1 MQMTKSAAELVAEA
15 RSQVGTVS
23 PEQASAEASA
33 GALLLDVREAE
44 ECQHGH
50 IDGSLQIP
58 RGVLESFADP
68 AGAHHPDA
76 LDPQRRVIVVCRS
89 GARAALAAQ
98 TLKVMGYVDVAVL
111 DGGLAAWQA
120 AGLPVIEHAYTTL

>member
-1 MQMTKSAAELVAEA
+1 MAKSAADLVAEA
-15 RSQVGTVS
+15 RSQLEVIS
-23 PEQASAEASA
+23 PEQAATEAGS
-33 GALLLDVREAE
+33 GAVILDVREAE

-50 IDGSLQIP
+50 IDGSILIP

-68 AGAHHPDA
+68 SGPHHPDA
-76 LDPQRRVIVVCRS
+76 LAPDARIIVVCRS

-98 TLKVMGYVDVAVL
+98 TLQVMGYTDVALL

-120 AGLPVIEHAYTTL
+120 AGLPVVEHAYTGI

>member
-1 MQMTKSAAELVAEA
+1 MAKSAADLVTEA
-15 RSQVGTVS
+15 REHLEIVS
-23 PEQASAEASA
+23 PQQAATEADG
-33 GALLLDVREAE
+33 GAVLLDVREPE
-44 ECQHGH
+44 ECQLGH
-50 IDGSLQIP
+50 IEGSVLIP

-76 LDPQRRVIVVCRS
+76 LAPDARIIVVCRS

-98 TLKVMGYVDVAVL
+98 TLEVMGYTDVALL

-120 AGLPVIEHAYTTL
+120 AGLPVVEHAYSDL